1 VIRVIYR
8 WTVDAAETET
18 FVDAWSAATE
28 RIRAEQPGAMGSTLL
43 RPSDTENRFVAVA
56 RWRQREDVEAFWAQ
70 GSASAKP
77 LLGGTL
83 ESVEILEEIAHM
95 TLEAAS

>member
-1 VIRVIYR
+1 MIRVIYR
-8 WTVDAAETET
+8 WSVDATEAET
-18 FVDAWSAATE
+18 FVDAWSAATQ

-43 RPSDTENRFVAVA
+43 RPSDTENSFVAVA
-56 RWRQREDVEAFWAQ
+56 RWRRREDVEAFWAQ

-83 ESVEILEEIAHM
+83 NSIEILEEIDHM
-95 TLEAAS
+95 TLET